1 MKYKLALINV
11 IFMFVEAVCLFIPG
25 LLTENIYEVI
35 YEENIYV
42 RKEFLHSNVINVF
55 SDLKFSPISGDLYI
69 NSFIDNLKINSI
81 LLIVLLILSIAIY
94 LRMLYRKK
102 KGFESKRFRSRM
114 PYIATIVLVV
124 LDRWVNSS
132 KIPDTVS
139 SYYYSDFVYESYLN
153 WLFYLILILQLLV
166 TIFTFI
172 INFKRL
178 EENETVVVE
187 SATPEAASEA
197 DELKKYKELL
207 DTGVITQEEFDAKKN
222 RLLGL

>member
-1 MKYKLALINV
+1 MKYKLALANA
-11 IFMFVEAVCLFIPG
+11 IFMFVEAICLFIPRVF
-25 LLTENIYEVI
+25 TKMVYEVTRTR
-35 YEENIYV
+35 YGDNPTIYV
-42 RKEFLHSNVINVF
+42 GTEFLYSKDVNAF
-55 SDLKFSPISGDLYI
+55 S
-69 NSFIDNLKINSI
+69 DNLKYVSI
-81 LLIVLLILSIAIY
+81 PLIVLLILSIAIY